1 MDLFIHWFD
10 FTLAFYQS
18 EKFFLVKDQ
27 FVIQSA
33 EPYSK
38 GFRSQHRKQDTTL
51 SEYVNT

>member
-1 MDLFIHWFD
+1 MLIR
-10 FTLAFYQS
+10 AYQ
-18 EKFFLVKDQ
+18 KTGAKVFLVKDQ

-38 GFRSQHRKQDTTL
+38 GFRSQHEKQNTTL